1 MFKHKIYEYCGWSWF
16 FAILLLFSFPGWL
29 GAQDPKTN
37 FFLPQNPIAAA
48 YVLGRLSNQE
58 LIAAPRSEF
67 VYVALLQRSGLE
79 RKYRIEA
86 LQGLATIRHTDAL
99 SELLGAVSELD
110 KKGETTQDTLRDL
123 LPILLEF
130 KPAELASKREMLVNL
145 AAQSQL
151 ALTREIGFAAFVT
164 ADASIE
170 QAWKQATSSSP
181 QLSDLL

>member
-1 MFKHKIYEYCGWSWF
+1 MGSRSSRSAALVLFVSAAFCCGR
-16 FAILLLFSFPGWL
+16 SF
-29 GAQDPKTN
+29 AQDAAKKP
-37 FFLPQNPIAAA
+37 FFLPRSPAAAA

-130 KPAELASKREMLVNL
+130 
-145 AAQSQL
+145 
-151 ALTREIGFAAFVT
+151 
-164 ADASIE
+164 
-170 QAWKQATSSSP
+170 
-181 QLSDLL
+181 

>member
-1 MFKHKIYEYCGWSWF
+1 MFTQKICGCYGGHF
-16 FAILLLFSFPGWL
+16 VILFLFVLPGWL
-29 GAQDPKTN
+29 GAQALKTN

-58 LIAAPRSEF
+58 LIAAPRSKF

-99 SELLGAVSELD
+99 SELLGAVCELD

-123 LPILLEF
+123 
-130 KPAELASKREMLVNL
+130 
-145 AAQSQL
+145 
-151 ALTREIGFAAFVT
+151 
-164 ADASIE
+164 
-170 QAWKQATSSSP
+170 
-181 QLSDLL
+181 